1 MDVIRTSLFYRI
13 IKYVD
18 RIHEY
23 SFFYKTRKKKKIH
36 RSTKFEHSIYHYSLV
51 YKLLCAIGKPF
62 SALFGCINK
71 GCRTSFIINAIGK
84 LTYDMKNKKIRVFN
98 QFMISFI
105 IGYIITNIAFNMFA
119 GYKLKYVLVFAVL
132 TIAVNFMAYLICK
145 YKENS
150 LFICLFNKI
159 ID

>member
-1 MDVIRTSLFYRI
+1 MNVIRTSFFYRI

-36 RSTKFEHSIYHYSLV
+36 KSTKFNHSIYQYSLI
-51 YKLLCAIGKPF
+51 YKLLCAIGKAF
-62 SALFGCINK
+62 NALFNCINR
-71 GCRTSFIINAIGK
+71 GCTTSFIINAIGK
-84 LTYDMKNKKIRVFN
+84 LTYDMENKKIRVFN

-105 IGYIITNIAFNMFA
+105 IGYIITNIAFSMFA
-119 GYKLKYVLVFAVL
+119 GYKIKYVLVFVVL
-132 TIAVNFMAYLICK
+132 TIVVNSMEYLMRE

-150 LFICLFNKI
+150 MLICLLNKI
-159 ID
+159 IS